1 MTWRVLAVS
10 VVTGGAMACGDAV
23 STATP
28 LFSPDDNVERVGS
41 SAVFDTLWVVGGP
54 EDTLLALP
62 ALPRPD
68 HAGGLVFFDYTNG
81 KVYRIGSDGKV
92 LWDWGRKGEGP
103 GEIMNVRA
111 LDVQG
116 DGTVVLMD
124 SGNRRL
130 VTLDASGQQVG
141 EVSLTGTR
149 TVESMAVLSDG
160 RIALHPGRPL
170 LALWDSS
177 GEVVEVES
185 PAGLGPPLLL
195 HHQGG
200 AVRWKDS
207 FWVFGFMM
215 GNGWMVF
222 DGAQLKDVRPYV
234 VHTEFPEVRYQRQG
248 FRRYWQHVRRPVSSG
263 RSVSVAGDTL
273 AVLFGGGGRWRG
285 WIVDRYDLRTGS
297 YVETDVLPHYANR
310 AVVDASGRVFTVNS
324 SALFPTI
331 VALERRSAGDVIDP
345 LSSLTP

>member
-263 RSVSVAGDTL
+263 RVGVGGRGHVGSAVRWWWSVAG
-273 AVLFGGGGRWRG
+273 
-285 WIVDRYDLRTGS
+285 VDR
-297 YVETDVLPHYANR
+297 
-310 AVVDASGRVFTVNS
+310 
-324 SALFPTI
+324 
-331 VALERRSAGDVIDP
+331 
-345 LSSLTP
+345 